1 MFFDKKYCAGK
12 PLETPV
18 KSYFQRAP
26 YQNSVQTK
34 TYENSAEDQDTGTK
48 ILTKKA

>member
-12 PLETPV
+12 PLETQV
-18 KSYFQRAP
+18 KSYFQNAS
-26 YQNSVQTK
+26 YQNSVQTMA
-34 TYENSAEDQDTGTK
+34 YENSAHDTGTK